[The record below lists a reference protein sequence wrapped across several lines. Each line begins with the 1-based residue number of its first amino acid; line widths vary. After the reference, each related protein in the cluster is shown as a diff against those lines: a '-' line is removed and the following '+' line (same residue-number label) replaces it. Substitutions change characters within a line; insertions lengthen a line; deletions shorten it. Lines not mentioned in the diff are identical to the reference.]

1 MRRGSARVRTT
12 DAEIEAAI
20 ARANAAERERPKA
33 VAAVYRAADDAVI
46 ITLAT
51 GVQVAIP
58 RKLLQGL
65 QDATPRQLAGI
76 EIEGPGTGLHWSAL
90 DVDHYI
96 PDVLAGVF
104 GTRRWMSEIGRR
116 GGRVRSAAKAA
127 AARVNGRKGGRP
139 RINRRLVS

>member
-12 DAEIEAAI
+12 DAEIDAAI

-33 VAAVYRAADDAVI
+33 VAAVYSAADDAVI

-65 QDATPRQLAGI
+65 QDATPRQLARI
-76 EIEGPGTGLHWSAL
+76 EIEGPGTGLHWTAL

-127 AARVNGRKGGRP
+127 AARLNGRKGGRP
-139 RINRRLVS
+139 RIKRRLVS